1 MHHKLIDWHQS
12 RHPNYLGGNTV
23 NKLSAIELQCLTVQI
38 LQPIERS
45 LGEVTVTYGYTSHP
59 LLRWILR
66 NSPGDMAHDID
77 QHASME
83 LNSRNSRICK
93 RNGAACDIY
102 VEGYEQC
109 MNEVARFICTHL
121 EFDRLYFYGKDK
133 PLHIS
138 VGADNSKYALIR
150 QRRSDGIRVNTK
162 SAKGSATQA
171 LFDDL

>member
-1 MHHKLIDWHQS
+1 IGKTLKPW
-12 RHPNYLGGNTV
+12 P
-23 NKLSAIELQCLTVQI
+23 I
-38 LQPIERS
+38 L
-45 LGEVTVTYGYTSHP
+45 VDHYT
-59 LLRWILR
+59 
-66 NSPGDMAHDID
+66 GDMAPDLD
-77 QHASME
+77 QHASIE
-83 LNSRNSRICK
+83 LNTRGSRICK

-102 VEGYEQC
+102 VEGYEQR
-109 MNEVARFICTHL
+109 MDEVARFICTHL

-150 QRRSDGIRVNTK
+150 QRRSDGLRVNTK

>member
-1 MHHKLIDWHQS
+1 MPPKVIDWHKS
-12 RHPNYLGGNTV
+12 RHPNYLGDNKV
-23 NKLSAIELQCLTVQI
+23 NKLSATELQGLVVQI

-59 LLRWILR
+59 LLRWILK
-66 NSPGDMAHDID
+66 NSPGDMATDID

-83 LNSRNSRICK
+83 LNSQDSRICK

-102 VEGYEQC
+102 VEGYEQR
-109 MNEVARFICTHL
+109 MDEVARFICTHL

-150 QRRSDGIRVNTK
+150 QRRSDGLRVNTK